1 MMARRS
7 ARQITPTLSDGSAVL
22 LAARGAI
29 GESPR
34 SGFEWRSHIT
44 IVHGLSASIACSL
57 RAGLHKRNPALRRS
71 VAMPLDFQEGVWLAS
86 GLHALPAMMR
96 MQPHSEFSG
105 VPVPASATPIAI
117 ELSEA
122 SVTFG
127 RGDRAVPALAT
138 TSLRIAD
145 GEFVALVGPSGCGKS
160 TILRLVSGLVQPSTG
175 VVIVGGREVA
185 ARALRVGM
193 AFQNPTMLP
202 WMTIERN
209 IMLPLKIVEPFRSQ
223 FRKLRKTAF
232 RDKANALLEQ
242 VGLKGFGNR
251 YPWQLSGGMLQRANL
266 CRALIHEPRMLLLD
280 EPFGALDQFTREEL
294 WSILQDLWIAH
305 RPTVLLVTHDLRE
318 AAFLGSRICVMSA
331 RPGRI
336 LDDSQVTFARPR
348 TVAMTFEPDFVAL
361 NQKLRAFIVDARTA
375 SAQGAA

>member
-1 MMARRS
+1 M
-7 ARQITPTLSDGSAVL
+7 
-22 LAARGAI
+22 
-29 GESPR
+29 
-34 SGFEWRSHIT
+34 
-44 IVHGLSASIACSL
+44 
-57 RAGLHKRNPALRRS
+57 
-71 VAMPLDFQEGVWLAS
+71 
-86 GLHALPAMMR
+86 
-96 MQPHSEFSG
+96 
-105 VPVPASATPIAI
+105 
-117 ELSEA
+117 
-122 SVTFG
+122 
-127 RGDRAVPALAT
+127 
-138 TSLRIAD
+138 RIAD

-160 TILRLVSGLVQPSTG
+160 TILRLVSGLVQPTTG

-223 FRKLRKTAF
+223 FRKLRKTEF

-242 VGLKGFGNR
+242 VGLKGFGSR

-294 WSILQDLWIAH
+294 WSILQDLWM
-305 RPTVLLVTHDLRE
+305 THKADR
-318 AAFLGSRICVMSA
+318 AAGDARSA
-331 RPGRI
+331 RGGFPGQPHLRDERAARPHPRRQPRR
-336 LDDSQVTFARPR
+336 LRRPR

-361 NQKLRAFIVDARTA
+361 NQKLRAFIVDARSRCRRRSDLTMTA
-375 SAQGAA
+375 IAISGKRPGRRR

>member
-1 MMARRS
+1 
-7 ARQITPTLSDGSAVL
+7 
-22 LAARGAI
+22 
-29 GESPR
+29 
-34 SGFEWRSHIT
+34 
-44 IVHGLSASIACSL
+44 
-57 RAGLHKRNPALRRS
+57 
-71 VAMPLDFQEGVWLAS
+71 
-86 GLHALPAMMR
+86 
-96 MQPHSEFSG
+96 
-105 VPVPASATPIAI
+105 
-117 ELSEA
+117 
-122 SVTFG
+122 
-127 RGDRAVPALAT
+127 VPALSK

-160 TILRLVSGLVQPSTG
+160 TILRLVSGLVQPTSG
-175 VVIVGGREVA
+175 VVIVGGREVT

-209 IMLPLKIVEPFRSQ
+209 IMLPLKIVEPFRSN
-223 FRKLRKTAF
+223 FRRLRKTEF

-242 VGLKGFGNR
+242 VGLKGFGSR

-294 WSILQDLWIAH
+294 WSILQNLWMLH

-318 AAFLGSRICVMSA
+318 AGFLASRICVMSA

-336 LDDSQVTFARPR
+336 VDDSHVGFARPR

-361 NQKLRAFIVDARTA
+361 NQKLRAFIEDARTA
-375 SAQGAA
+375 AQQGTA

>member
-1 MMARRS
+1 
-7 ARQITPTLSDGSAVL
+7 
-22 LAARGAI
+22 
-29 GESPR
+29 
-34 SGFEWRSHIT
+34 
-44 IVHGLSASIACSL
+44 
-57 RAGLHKRNPALRRS
+57 
-71 VAMPLDFQEGVWLAS
+71 
-86 GLHALPAMMR
+86 MMR
-96 MQPHSEFSG
+96 IQ
-105 VPVPASATPIAI
+105 PVPADSASLVPPPTGGTPAIAI
-117 ELSEA
+117 ELSDV

-127 RGDRAVPALAT
+127 RGERAVPALAT

-160 TILRLVSGLVQPSTG
+160 TILRLVAGLVQPSTG
-175 VVIVGGREVA
+175 VVILGGREVA
-185 ARALRVGM
+185 AKALRIGM

-202 WMTIERN
+202 WMTIEQN
-209 IMLPLKIVEPFRSQ
+209 IMLPLKIVEPYRSQ
-223 FRKLRKTAF
+223 FRKLKRTVF

-242 VGLKGFGNR
+242 VGLKGFGRR

-294 WSILQDLWIAH
+294 WSVLQALWMLH

-318 AAFLGSRICVMSA
+318 AGFLGSRICVMSA

-336 LDDSQVTFARPR
+336 LDDQSVTFARPR

-361 NQKLRAFIVDARTA
+361 NQRLREFIVGERTA
-375 SAQGAA
+375 VSAEGAPDHG